1 MSKNLALYLTV
12 LIAKDL
18 EHHKDVSSGACEMIE
33 NRLLNNEFEEVEK
46 YIHNFLADT
55 RQVSEIV
62 KECDT

>member
-1 MSKNLALYLTV
+1 MSEKFARYLTV

-18 EHHKDVSSGACEMIE
+18 GHHRDVSSGACEMIE
-33 NRLLNNEFEEVEK
+33 NRLLNNEFEEIEK

-62 KECDT
+62 KERDT